1 MTSSQYIIRY
11 IDNQPVCSD
20 TLMYLSYMRLNLR
33 KKMLHFC
40 RMKYYNFSI
49 IFEMSTTFSMKK
61 PVNLHGQVCRKLR
74 ETHRNIKWN
83 SFRLSV
89 PFWISLTSDCMH
101 VISTR
106 FDWNCSTTQARIQ
119 YLPGGQSTKWVVE
132 WKSVLCKLQ
141 NEWLNNKMFSHL
153 RAQVASRYTLP
164 TAAKVFLPF
173 SLFF

>member
-89 PFWISLTSDCMH
+89 PFWISLLWRT
-101 VISTR
+101 
-106 FDWNCSTTQARIQ
+106 ARRWLQIAYMLFLHDLIETAQ
-119 YLPGGQSTKWVVE
+119 LLKREYYTFLVGKV
-132 WKSVLCKLQ
+132 Q
-141 NEWLNNKMFSHL
+141 NEWLNEKFFCANYKMSGWITKCFHICEH
-153 RAQVASRYTLP
+153 R
-164 TAAKVFLPF
+164 
-173 SLFF
+173 

>member
-1 MTSSQYIIRY
+1 MYRARPLDVMTSSQYIIRY

-89 PFWISLTSDCMH
+89 PFWISLLWRT
-101 VISTR
+101 
-106 FDWNCSTTQARIQ
+106 ARRWLQIAYMLFLHDLIETAQ
-119 YLPGGQSTKWVVE
+119 LLKREYNTFLVGKV
-132 WKSVLCKLQ
+132 Q
-141 NEWLNNKMFSHL
+141 NEWLNE
-153 RAQVASRYTLP
+153 
-164 TAAKVFLPF
+164 KVFCANYKMSGWITKCF
-173 SLFF
+173 HICEHR

>member
-11 IDNQPVCSD
+11 IDNQLVCSD

-61 PVNLHGQVCRKLR
+61 PVNLR
-74 ETHRNIKWN
+74 ETHRNIKWK

-89 PFWISLTSDCMH
+89 PFWIFLLWRT
-101 VISTR
+101 
-106 FDWNCSTTQARIQ
+106 ARRWLQIAYMLFLHDLIETAQ
-119 YLPGGQSTKWVVE
+119 LLKREYNTFLVGKV
-132 WKSVLCKLQ
+132 Q
-141 NEWLNNKMFSHL
+141 NEWLNE
-153 RAQVASRYTLP
+153 
-164 TAAKVFLPF
+164 KVFCANYKMSGWITKCF
-173 SLFF
+173 HICEHR

>member
-83 SFRLSV
+83 SFRLSI
-89 PFWISLTSDCMH
+89 PFWISLLWRT
-101 VISTR
+101 
-106 FDWNCSTTQARIQ
+106 ARRWLQIAYMLFLHDLIETAQ
-119 YLPGGQSTKWVVE
+119 LLKREYNTFLVGKV
-132 WKSVLCKLQ
+132 Q
-141 NEWLNNKMFSHL
+141 NEWLNE
-153 RAQVASRYTLP
+153 
-164 TAAKVFLPF
+164 KVFCANYKMSGWIKKCF
-173 SLFF
+173 HICEHR

>member
-1 MTSSQYIIRY
+1 MTSSQIYHQVHW
-11 IDNQPVCSD
+11 NKPVCSD

-89 PFWISLTSDCMH
+89 PFWISLLWRT
-101 VISTR
+101 
-106 FDWNCSTTQARIQ
+106 ARRWLQIAYMLFLHDLIETAQ
-119 YLPGGQSTKWVVE
+119 LLKREYNTFLVGKV
-132 WKSVLCKLQ
+132 Q
-141 NEWLNNKMFSHL
+141 NEWLNE
-153 RAQVASRYTLP
+153 
-164 TAAKVFLPF
+164 KVFCANYKMSGWITKCF
-173 SLFF
+173 HICEHR

>member
-1 MTSSQYIIRY
+1 MYRARPLDVMTSSQYIIRY

-83 SFRLSV
+83 SFRLSI
-89 PFWISLTSDCMH
+89 PFWISLLWRT
-101 VISTR
+101 
-106 FDWNCSTTQARIQ
+106 ARRWLQIAYMLFLHDLIETAQ
-119 YLPGGQSTKWVVE
+119 LLNYSIPSWWAKYKMSGWMKKCFVQITKWVVE
-132 WKSVLCKLQ
+132 
-141 NEWLNNKMFSHL
+141 
-153 RAQVASRYTLP
+153 
-164 TAAKVFLPF
+164 
-173 SLFF
+173 

>member
-1 MTSSQYIIRY
+1 MYRARPLDVMTSSQYIIRY

-89 PFWISLTSDCMH
+89 PFWISLLWRT
-101 VISTR
+101 
-106 FDWNCSTTQARIQ
+106 ARRWLQIAYMLFLHDLIETAQ
-119 YLPGGQSTKWVVE
+119 LLKREYNTFLVGKV
-132 WKSVLCKLQ
+132 Q
-141 NEWLNNKMFSHL
+141 NEWLNE
-153 RAQVASRYTLP
+153 
-164 TAAKVFLPF
+164 KVFCAN
-173 SLFF
+173 